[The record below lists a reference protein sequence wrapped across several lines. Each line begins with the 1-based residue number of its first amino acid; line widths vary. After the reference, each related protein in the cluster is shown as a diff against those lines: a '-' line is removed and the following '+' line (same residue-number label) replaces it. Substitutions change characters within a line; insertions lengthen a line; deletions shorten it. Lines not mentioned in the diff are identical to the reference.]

1 MLSPSHVTSG
11 GGAFFI
17 WGQEMQKQALP
28 VSGASTILLVVSV
41 MLCACLISLAQERGF
56 KSLFNGKD
64 LSGWVY
70 GLRQGTENKHGVGY
84 QVAKGIIYCTSEDGG
99 NLFTEKEYGD
109 FVLRFEF
116 KLEPNAN
123 NGIGIRSPLEGDAA
137 YMGMEIQVLD
147 DSGSDYESLR
157 PAQYHGSI
165 YDVVAAKRGSLKPV
179 GEWNSEEITAKGRR
193 ITVKLNGN
201 AIVDANLDDV
211 KDEAVLKKHPGL
223 ARTKGHIGFLGH
235 GSRVEFRNLRIKE
248 L

>member
-1 MLSPSHVTSG
+1 MR
-11 GGAFFI
+11 
-17 WGQEMQKQALP
+17 KQASP
-28 VSGASTILLVVSV
+28 VSAASVVLLILSA
-41 MLCACLISLAQERGF
+41 MLCASLIGLTQEKGF

-64 LSGWVY
+64 LKGWVY

-84 QVAKGIIYCTSEDGG
+84 RAANGIIYCTSEDGG

-109 FVLRFEF
+109 FILRLEF

-123 NGIGIRSPLEGDAA
+123 NGIGIRAPLEGDAA
-137 YMGMEIQVLD
+137 YVGMEIQVLD
-147 DSGSDYESLR
+147 DSGSNYQSLR

-201 AIVDANLDDV
+201 TIVDANLDDV
-211 KDEAVLKKHPGL
+211 KDEAVLEKHSGL
-223 ARTKGHIGFLGH
+223 ARSKGHIGFLGH
-235 GSRVEFRNLRIKE
+235 GSRVEFRNIRIKE